1 MSTPPKK
8 RAAPEAPAPVVVVR
22 KVVHKGGHH
31 GGAWKVA
38 YADFVTTM
46 MALFIVLWAS
56 GQDTNVRESI
66 ANYFRNPN
74 TPVHLPLGGRGTGV
88 LPAGTGVVGSAEAR
102 PSAAAGGGEDDEAFE
117 KAGDSIRIAVE
128 SVGELRKLSGQIRID
143 VNPEGLRVQFV
154 EFDDSLFFEV
164 GSARL
169 KPALT
174 RLLGIVG
181 GTVGKLPNGV
191 IVEGHTDRRGYGRDD
206 GQGYSNWE
214 LSADRANSA
223 RRVLEASGIDRGHI
237 VRVIGYA
244 DREPLVPDN
253 PLDPTNRRVSVI
265 VKRRQGAG
273 TPIAG
278 PGPAAPASGTGAA
291 ERLRHLLGPAAA
303 GMHPTGD
310 AA

>member
-8 RAAPEAPAPVVVVR
+8 RAAEPAPIVVVR
-22 KVVHKGGHH
+22 KVVHRGGHY

-46 MALFIVLWAS
+46 MALFIVLWAA

-66 ANYFRNPN
+66 ATYFRNPDAVRVA
-74 TPVHLPLGGRGTGV
+74 PIGGRGSSV
-88 LPAGTGVVGSAEAR
+88 LPTNSGGAGHAEAAPRGAAGTEGDEQALEH
-102 PSAAAGGGEDDEAFE
+102 AA
-117 KAGDSIRIAVE
+117 DSIRLAIE
-128 SVGELRKLSGQIRID
+128 SVGDLKELSRQIRID

-169 KPALT
+169 KPTLT
-174 RLLGIVG
+174 RLLAIVG
-181 GTVGKLPNGV
+181 ETVGKLPNGV
-191 IVEGHTDRRGYGRDD
+191 IVEGHTDERAYAREGSGYT
-206 GQGYSNWE
+206 NWE

-223 RRVLEASGIDRGHI
+223 RRVLEASGIDPRHV

-253 PLDPTNRRVSVI
+253 RLDPTNRRVSVI
-265 VKRRQGAG
+265 VKRR
-273 TPIAG
+273 
-278 PGPAAPASGTGAA
+278 APASTPTTTPAPAPTSPGRDGAD
-291 ERLRHLLGPAAA
+291 RLRQLLSHAPSVAA
-303 GMHPTGD
+303 GRAVTT
-310 AA
+310 A